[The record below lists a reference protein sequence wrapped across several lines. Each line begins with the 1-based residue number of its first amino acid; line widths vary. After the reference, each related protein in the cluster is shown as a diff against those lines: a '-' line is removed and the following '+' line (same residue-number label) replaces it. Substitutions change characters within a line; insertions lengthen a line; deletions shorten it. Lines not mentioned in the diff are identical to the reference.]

1 LNFLEFGLEP
11 NSIPKAGHDV
21 RCTASWIFGAWY

>member
-1 LNFLEFGLEP
+1 
-11 NSIPKAGHDV
+11 V